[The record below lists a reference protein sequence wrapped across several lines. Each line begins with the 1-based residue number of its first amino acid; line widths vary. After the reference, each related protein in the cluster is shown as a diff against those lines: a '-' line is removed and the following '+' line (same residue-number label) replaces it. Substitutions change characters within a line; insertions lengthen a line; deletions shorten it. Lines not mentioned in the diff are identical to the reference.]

1 VREPDPIA
9 HEVLLQRR
17 VERAAGDRKVVRRPT
32 PPRRAVGAG
41 AFAAAIAL
49 GFQHVFEPPEDEA
62 IVVEVDATEPRGE
75 RWVTYEHDP
84 FSPGRSRASVRP
96 WLAPIP

>member
-1 VREPDPIA
+1 MREPDPIA

-17 VERAAGDRKVVRRPT
+17 IDRQAADRKARRPT

-41 AFAAAIAL
+41 AFAAAIVL
-49 GFQHVFEPPEDEA
+49 GFQQVFDSPDDEP
-62 IVVEVDATEPRGE
+62 IVVEIDAREPLGE

-84 FSPGRSRASVRP
+84 FSPFRSRAFVRP